1 MFQSLIRKI
10 SSDGKGSADASP
22 QINPSAA
29 QSLESPGDFFAGS
42 GDKND
47 QSMRCSQIDSSSK
60 YVNDLENVLLFVV
73 KETVMDDFKVPGTDE
88 IEYKILLNALLM
100 PFF

>member
-1 MFQSLIRKI
+1 
-10 SSDGKGSADASP
+10 
-22 QINPSAA
+22 
-29 QSLESPGDFFAGS
+29 
-42 GDKND
+42 
-47 QSMRCSQIDSSSK
+47 MRCSQIDSSSK

-100 PFF
+100 PFFQMRLRILEKN